1 MQKKTFCFNLFD
13 FQGQDWFPTKPNSD
27 VNFKLLKILI
37 RIRKVS
43 IWRKKAWQK
52 CNCIKT
58 LIDLNS
64 RILNLKDYL
73 WLIIQAFS
81 PPRNRRKWRHQN
93 VYQIIPIFA
102 NVPWNPISC
111 LTNLNHFPIFD
122 PFYFLCKT
130 AVPLLQQQ
138 SVQKCEF
145 FKRKKIIG
153 WIFGQSVL
161 FCLDTN
167 IQLFVQFSYLEK
179 KYILYRNSFIF

>member
-1 MQKKTFCFNLFD
+1 MQKNTFCFNLFD

-27 VNFKLLKILI
+27 VNFKLFKILI

-93 VYQIIPIFA
+93 VYQIIPIFT

-122 PFYFLCKT
+122 PFSFENGCSIAAA
-130 AVPLLQQQ
+130 AVCA
-138 SVQKCEF
+138 KM
-145 FKRKKIIG
+145 R
-153 WIFGQSVL
+153 IF
-161 FCLDTN
+161 
-167 IQLFVQFSYLEK
+167 
-179 KYILYRNSFIF
+179 